1 MKHRALVNVL
11 LLLWGLCASRLVYA
25 ATFAQ
30 EVRDLDYASLV
41 TAAVAGL
48 CGGAL
53 RTIFTLA
60 NDNRAVFLILKEARR
75 DLIVSCLAGGAA
87 YLLMIAV
94 ESKWPGT
101 ITREIRF
108 VGVMAA
114 GWARSAI
121 FVQAARLARAK
132 VDGKAREYRGG
143 GDEPPASAPVPL
155 ADR

>member
-25 ATFAQ
+25 TTFAH
-30 EVRDLDYASLV
+30 EVLNWDYVSLL
-41 TAAVAGL
+41 TAGVAGL

-60 NDNRAVFLILKEARR
+60 NDNRAVFDILKEARK
-75 DLIVSCLAGGAA
+75 DLVVSCMAGGAA
-87 YLLMIAV
+87 YLMMIAI

-132 VDGKAREYRGG
+132 VDGKTREFRGG
-143 GDEPPASAPVPL
+143 DDPPSSASVPL
-155 ADR
+155 EK